1 MSNRIRDGN
10 ALNIFKRPED
20 PGILR
25 ARQELFITN
34 KVISLD
40 SDIAQVCD
48 QLLKDCK
55 VDYFDLPIGMQA
67 GLWASV
73 IKMIYTYIHTC
84 IYTYIH
90 T

>member
-67 GLWASV
+67 GVRASV
-73 IKMIYTYIHTC
+73 MKMIYIYIHM
-84 IYTYIH
+84 YTHI
-90 T
+90 